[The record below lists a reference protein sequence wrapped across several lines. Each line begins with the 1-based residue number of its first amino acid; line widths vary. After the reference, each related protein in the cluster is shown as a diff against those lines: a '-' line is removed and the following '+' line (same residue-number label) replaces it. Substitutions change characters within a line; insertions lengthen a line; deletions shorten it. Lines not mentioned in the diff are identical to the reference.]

1 MIVYINGHT
10 IYSIRFKKFKFYV
23 NYDSNTF
30 LGNVNIK
37 SKYIKISRETD
48 HSLLKKFKIS
58 NADEYTENLYYIK
71 FLIKYS
77 PIFSK
82 LIDND
87 ELESIEIE
95 KIFDDQCFDET
106 KFSNFIELNNGLS
119 FPIYT
124 LTYTMKYKKIL
135 IDNIFEQFLKIEKI
149 LKWNLGG

>member
-1 MIVYINGHT
+1 MIVYINGRT
-10 IYSIRFKKFKFYV
+10 IYSVRFKKFKFYV

-30 LGNVNIK
+30 LGNINIK
-37 SKYIKISRETD
+37 SKYIKISRKAD

-58 NADEYTENLYYIK
+58 NTDEYTENLCYIK

-77 PIFSK
+77 PILSK

-95 KIFDDQCFDET
+95 KIFDYQCFDET

-124 LTYTMKYKKIL
+124 LTYTKKYKKIL
-135 IDNIFEQFLKIEKI
+135 IDNIFKQFLKIEKI
-149 LKWNLGG
+149 LK

>member
-1 MIVYINGHT
+1 MIVYINGRT
-10 IYSIRFKKFKFYV
+10 IYSVRFKKFKFYV
-23 NYDSNTF
+23 NYDSNAF
-30 LGNVNIK
+30 LGNINIE
-37 SKYIKISRETD
+37 SKYIKISNETD
-48 HSLLKKFKIS
+48 NRLLKKFKIS

-71 FLIKYS
+71 FLFKYS
-77 PIFSK
+77 PILSK

-135 IDNIFEQFLKIEKI
+135 IDSIFEQFLKIKKI
-149 LKWNLGG
+149 LKWNLWG

>member
-1 MIVYINGHT
+1 MIVYINGRT
-10 IYSIRFKKFKFYV
+10 IYSVRFKKFKFYV

-30 LGNVNIK
+30 LGNINIK
-37 SKYIKISRETD
+37 SKYIKISRKAD

-58 NADEYTENLYYIK
+58 NTDEYIENLCYIK

-77 PIFSK
+77 PILSK

-95 KIFDDQCFDET
+95 KIFDYQCFDET

-124 LTYTMKYKKIL
+124 LTYTRKYKKIL
-135 IDNIFEQFLKIEKI
+135 IDNIFKQFLKIEKI
-149 LKWNLGG
+149 LK

>member
-1 MIVYINGHT
+1 MIVYKIGVIIN
-10 IYSIRFKKFKFYV
+10 IIKFKKITLYV
-23 NYDSNTF
+23 DCESSVF
-30 LGNVNIK
+30 LGNINIK
-37 SKYIKISRETD
+37 SKYIKISREAD

-58 NADEYTENLYYIK
+58 NADEYAENLYYIK
-71 FLIKYS
+71 FLFKYS

-119 FPIYT
+119 FPINT
-124 LTYTMKYKKIL
+124 LTFTMKDKKIL

-149 LKWNLGG
+149 LK

>member
-1 MIVYINGHT
+1 MIVYIHGHT
-10 IYSIRFKKFKFYV
+10 VYSIRFKKFKFYV

-30 LGNVNIK
+30 LGNINIK
-37 SKYIKISRETD
+37 SKYIKISREAD

-58 NADEYTENLYYIK
+58 NADEYTENLCYIK
-71 FLIKYS
+71 FLFKYS
-77 PIFSK
+77 PILSK
-82 LIDND
+82 LIDDD

-119 FPIYT
+119 FPINT
-124 LTYTMKYKKIL
+124 LTFTMKDKKIL

>member
-1 MIVYINGHT
+1 MIVYINGRT

-30 LGNVNIK
+30 LGNINIK
-37 SKYIKISRETD
+37 SKYIKISREAD
-48 HSLLKKFKIS
+48 HNLLKKFKIS
-58 NADEYTENLYYIK
+58 NTDEYTENLCYIK

-77 PIFSK
+77 PILSK

-95 KIFDDQCFDET
+95 KIFDYQCFDET

-124 LTYTMKYKKIL
+124 LTYTRKYKKIL
-135 IDNIFEQFLKIEKI
+135 IDNIFKQFLKIEKI
-149 LKWNLGG
+149 LK

>member
-1 MIVYINGHT
+1 MIVYIHGRT
-10 IYSIRFKKFKFYV
+10 IYSVRFKKFKFYV

-30 LGNVNIK
+30 LGNINIK
-37 SKYIKISRETD
+37 SKYIKISREAD
-48 HSLLKKFKIS
+48 HNLLKKFKIS
-58 NADEYTENLYYIK
+58 NTDEYTENLCYIK

-77 PIFSK
+77 PILSK

-95 KIFDDQCFDET
+95 KIFDYQCFDET

-124 LTYTMKYKKIL
+124 LTYTKKYKKIL
-135 IDNIFEQFLKIEKI
+135 IDNIFKQFLKIEKI
-149 LKWNLGG
+149 LK

>member
-1 MIVYINGHT
+1 MIVCINGRT
-10 IYSIRFKKFKFYV
+10 IYSIKFKKFKFYV

-58 NADEYTENLYYIK
+58 NADEYTENLCYIK

>member
-1 MIVYINGHT
+1 MIVYIHGRT
-10 IYSIRFKKFKFYV
+10 IYSVRFKKFKFYV

-30 LGNVNIK
+30 LGNINIK
-37 SKYIKISRETD
+37 SKYIKISRKAD

-58 NADEYTENLYYIK
+58 NTDEYTENLCYIK

-77 PIFSK
+77 PILSK

-95 KIFDDQCFDET
+95 KIFDYQCFDET

-124 LTYTMKYKKIL
+124 LTYTKKYKKIL
-135 IDNIFEQFLKIEKI
+135 IDNTFKQFLKIEKI
-149 LKWNLGG
+149 LK

>member
-1 MIVYINGHT
+1 MIVYINGRT

-30 LGNVNIK
+30 LGNINIK
-37 SKYIKISRETD
+37 SKYIKISREAD
-48 HSLLKKFKIS
+48 HNLLKKFKIS
-58 NADEYTENLYYIK
+58 NTDEYTENLCYIK

-77 PIFSK
+77 PILSK

-95 KIFDDQCFDET
+95 KIFDYQCFDET

-124 LTYTMKYKKIL
+124 LTYTKKYKKIL

-149 LKWNLGG
+149 LK

>member
-1 MIVYINGHT
+1 MIVYINGRT
-10 IYSIRFKKFKFYV
+10 IYSVRFKKFKFYV
-23 NYDSNTF
+23 NHDSNIF
-30 LGNVNIK
+30 LGNINIK

-58 NADEYTENLYYIK
+58 DTDEYTENLCYIK
-71 FLIKYS
+71 FLLKYS

-119 FPIYT
+119 FPIYA

-135 IDNIFEQFLKIEKI
+135 IDNIFEQFLKIEKY
-149 LKWNLGG
+149 

>member
-1 MIVYINGHT
+1 MIVYINGRT
-10 IYSIRFKKFKFYV
+10 IYSVRFKKFKFYV

-30 LGNVNIK
+30 LGNINIK
-37 SKYIKISRETD
+37 SKYIKISRKAD

-58 NADEYTENLYYIK
+58 NTDEYTENLCYIK

-77 PIFSK
+77 PILSK

-95 KIFDDQCFDET
+95 KIFDYQCFDET

-124 LTYTMKYKKIL
+124 LTYTKKYKKIL
-135 IDNIFEQFLKIEKI
+135 IDNIFKQFLKIAKI
-149 LKWNLGG
+149 LK